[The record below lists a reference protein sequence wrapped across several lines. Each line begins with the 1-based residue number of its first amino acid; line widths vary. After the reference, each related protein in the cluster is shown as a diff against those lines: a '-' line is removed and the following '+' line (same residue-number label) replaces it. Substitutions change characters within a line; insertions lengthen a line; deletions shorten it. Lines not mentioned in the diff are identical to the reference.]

1 MLWYLY
7 CSVVNCIIVVIFN
20 ILSSYDSGAVRALS
34 VLDNENS
41 FLSASKDKTV
51 KLWSIRN
58 FGDGLGRTHPR
69 GTLLHKK
76 SAFSVLFLNS
86 TRHVAS
92 CDSTIYLWDPFM
104 GAQVRHFDAT
114 KIAPV
119 SVLAAVPA
127 PSTTLIAATTE
138 NHNTLK
144 LLDCRQSE
152 VSLSSE
158 LRLTPSSG
166 AGLIRCV
173 SVSPDGNWVAC
184 GFSSGILCVVD
195 LRTGMII
202 GMWKAHEGEIYK
214 VETFNASTVVTASF
228 DQTIQVWDVIA
239 KKKISQL
246 RGHLEPAHCLGFFKS
261 AVISATTANKV
272 GVHSNVTP
280 EASFAV
286 SKLHTDVFKGVLTTM
301 SVLSLNRLLLF
312 GADNGSIKLCC

>member
-1 MLWYLY
+1 MQL
-7 CSVVNCIIVVIFN
+7 VIIPKNCYISKGL
-20 ILSSYDSGAVRALS
+20 LSSISLSVGAVRSLRI
-34 VLDNENS
+34 LDNENS

-69 GTLLHKK
+69 WTYTQHKK
-76 SAFSVLFLNS
+76 SVFSVLFVNS
-86 TRHVAS
+86 LRVVAS
-92 CDSTIYLWDPFM
+92 CDSTVHLWDPFV
-104 GAQVRHFDAT
+104 GAVVRHYDAT

-119 SVLAAVPA
+119 SVLASIPA
-127 PSTTLIAATTE
+127 PSATLIAATTE
-138 NHNTLK
+138 NHNALK
-144 LLDCRQSE
+144 LLDCRQSNAF
-152 VSLSSE
+152 SSE

-173 SVSPDGNWVAC
+173 CVSPDGTWVAC
-184 GFSSGILCVVD
+184 GFSSGMLCVVD

-214 VETFNASTVVTASF
+214 VETFNSSTIVTASF
-228 DQTIQVWDVIA
+228 DQSIQVWDVVA
-239 KKKISQL
+239 KKRVSYL
-246 RGHLEPAHCLGFFKS
+246 RGHLEPAHCLCFFKS
-261 AVISATTANKV
+261 AVISATTANRI

-280 EASFAV
+280 EATFTV

-301 SVLSLNRLLLF
+301 SVLSLNRMLLF

>member
-1 MLWYLY
+1 M
-7 CSVVNCIIVVIFN
+7 CIYHIVFIP
-20 ILSSYDSGAVRALS
+20 SAGAVRSLR

-51 KLWSIRN
+51 KLWSIKN
-58 FGDGLGRTHPR
+58 SGDGLGRAHPR
-69 GTLLHKK
+69 WTYTHHKK
-76 SAFSVLFLNS
+76 SVFSVIFVNS
-86 TRHVAS
+86 LRLVAS
-92 CDSTIYLWDPFM
+92 CDSTVHLWDPFV
-104 GAQVRHFDAT
+104 GAVVHHYDAA

-119 SVLAAVPA
+119 SVLASI
-127 PSTTLIAATTE
+127 PSPSSTLVAATTE
-138 NHNTLK
+138 NHNALK
-144 LLDCRQSE
+144 LLDCRQPGAS
-152 VSLSSE
+152 SLTSPALSE

-166 AGLIRCV
+166 ASLIRCV
-173 SVSPDGNWVAC
+173 AVSPDGAWVAC
-184 GFSSGILCVVD
+184 GFSSGMLCVVD

-214 VETFNASTVVTASF
+214 VETFNASTIVTASF
-228 DQTIQVWDVIA
+228 DQTIQVWDVLG
-239 KKKISQL
+239 KKRISYL

-261 AVISATTANKV
+261 AVISATTANRI

-280 EASFAV
+280 EATFTV